1 MLKNFLT
8 IIVGILIG
16 CMLSMIVMEIKYKKY
31 KFLPESSGIIWLS
44 GGIAIVIM
52 FLLIYYTERIK

>member
-1 MLKNFLT
+1 MENFLT

-16 CMLSMIVMEIKYKKY
+16 CMLSMIVIKIKHKKY

-52 FLLIYYTERIK
+52 FYLYIIQKG

>member
-1 MLKNFLT
+1 MEIFFET
-8 IIVGILIG
+8 IVGILIG
-16 CMLSMIVMEIKYKKY
+16 CMLSMIVIEIKHKKY